1 MLLAAL
7 LAAGFSTQCYAAGE
21 YMTISYPNDDSVL
34 VISGNSGKQE
44 NLSIRVLAL
53 GEDGEDFVS
62 GGSLKLDITAED
74 IKDNPGMLDY
84 FNVTQS
90 DAAGNYTFKY
100 KTEGISG
107 FYLFTVTDSEG
118 RQETKAYEYYSPSFA
133 KEKIEL
139 LNTYIKAK
147 DIENISA
154 FLKRYTEPLAA
165 DNEYFEKL
173 KAADK
178 LSGMTELMAEG
189 GEVKDKADLKARV
202 RIASVIETMKS
213 LNLPEQNTDL
223 ISMLTHF
230 SEFGFADDKLFTDT
244 LQKTA
249 AEDVKNNIL
258 KDIAALTAA
267 NDAEF
272 KEKADSVIL
281 LGAVNYS
288 AWGKIM
294 SVLDENSDLFKNGAG
309 FKALSDNKKASAA
322 KVIAENV
329 SKAAYTKL
337 DDLDEDLK
345 KAVDAQKNSTQGG
358 GGGGGSS
365 SSGGGSSKGSGG
377 SSISAIGKV
386 TEPAK
391 DDTKTDTKKSFGDLT
406 AAEWAREAVEALAE
420 KGVVSG
426 KSENEFA
433 PNDPVTR
440 EEFLAMAMRA
450 FGLMVDSAACEFS
463 DVPENAWYYKA
474 VASAY
479 KRGITSGVSESV
491 FGAGAKITRQDMCTI
506 ACKAADAAGINIGN
520 ESALNFADNDMIAEY
535 AKESVGRMSGSGIVK
550 GMDETRFEPL
560 ENATRAAAAR
570 IIYELLKLI

>member
-1 MLLAAL
+1 MPCTRLLRW
-7 LAAGFSTQCYAAGE
+7 
-21 YMTISYPNDDSVL
+21 V
-34 VISGNSGKQE
+34 
-44 NLSIRVLAL
+44 
-53 GEDGEDFVS
+53 
-62 GGSLKLDITAED
+62 
-74 IKDNPGMLDY
+74 
-84 FNVTQS
+84 
-90 DAAGNYTFKY
+90 
-100 KTEGISG
+100 
-107 FYLFTVTDSEG
+107 
-118 RQETKAYEYYSPSFA
+118 SFA
-133 KEKIEL
+133 PQ
-139 LNTYIKAK
+139 
-147 DIENISA
+147 SA
-154 FLKRYTEPLAA
+154 Q
-165 DNEYFEKL
+165 
-173 KAADK
+173 
-178 LSGMTELMAEG
+178 
-189 GEVKDKADLKARV
+189 
-202 RIASVIETMKS
+202 I
-213 LNLPEQNTDL
+213 
-223 ISMLTHF
+223 
-230 SEFGFADDKLFTDT
+230 
-244 LQKTA
+244 
-249 AEDVKNNIL
+249 
-258 KDIAALTAA
+258 
-267 NDAEF
+267 
-272 KEKADSVIL
+272 
-281 LGAVNYS
+281 
-288 AWGKIM
+288 
-294 SVLDENSDLFKNGAG
+294 
-309 FKALSDNKKASAA
+309 
-322 KVIAENV
+322 
-329 SKAAYTKL
+329 TKL

-506 ACKAADAAGINIGN
+506 ACKAADAAGINIGS

-550 GMDETRFEPL
+550 GMDENRFEPL